1 MYKSIQY
8 IILKSEYVSNP
19 KLLGLLGKSDELHCE
34 IGKLSVGAKQPHTR
48 WPQLYLAHNLCS
60 DKIAK
65 ICI

>member
-1 MYKSIQY
+1 M
-8 IILKSEYVSNP
+8 NTFP
-19 KLLGLLGKSDELHCE
+19 APGLHGKSELHCD
-34 IGKLSVGAKQPHTR
+34 ICKLSVGAKEPHTR